1 MGKMVVDAI
10 EKYEAGETVDKE
22 VDTGCDVVTK
32 DNAKTYLN
40 WQ

>member
-22 VDTGCDVVTK
+22 VDTDMP
-32 DNAKTYLN
+32 LPR
-40 WQ
+40 